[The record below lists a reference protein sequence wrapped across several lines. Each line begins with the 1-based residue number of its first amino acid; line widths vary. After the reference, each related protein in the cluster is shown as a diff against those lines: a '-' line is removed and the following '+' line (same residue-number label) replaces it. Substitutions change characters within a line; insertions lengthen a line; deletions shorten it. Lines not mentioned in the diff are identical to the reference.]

1 VLIGAYICTERDLLG
16 KSYGV
21 ETTSWI
27 QSLGSLVTSGFDTDF
42 VLLNQRVKKLFMDDK
57 KYWVGFNLI
66 KGIGAVRMQ
75 ALINTFDDL
84 ESAWKAAPVDLAG
97 AGLSLKLIERII
109 QAREQVD
116 LEKVWARIKSQ
127 GIKIL
132 TWKDEAYPQRLKEI
146 EQPPPVLYIRG
157 EYLPD
162 DLYAVAIVGTRR
174 VTPYGRQITEELSSY
189 LASNGITV
197 ISGLARGVDAIAH
210 QTALKAGGRT
220 IGVLGSGVDKIY
232 PPEHRQLAERM
243 MESGAIL
250 SDYAPGTPPDASN
263 FPPRNRIISGLS
275 LAVVVIE
282 AGETSG
288 ALITAEFA
296 AEQGREIFAV
306 PGSILAPQSKGT
318 NKLIQKG
325 ALPLLSVNDLMQA
338 LNLTRMGE
346 QKAVRKIIPADET
359 EARLMNVLGTE
370 PLHVDEIRNQT
381 ELPIEKVS
389 AALALMELKGMVRQV
404 GGMNYVAVH
413 EEESDYLV

>member
-1 VLIGAYICTERDLLG
+1 MTDKRY
-16 KSYGV
+16 
-21 ETTSWI
+21 WI
-27 QSLGSLVTSGFDTDF
+27 
-42 VLLNQRVKKLFMDDK
+42 
-57 KYWVGFNLI
+57 GFNLI
-66 KGIGAVRMQ
+66 KGIGSVRMQ
-75 ALINTFDDL
+75 ALIQHFGDL
-84 ESAWKAAPVDLAG
+84 ELAWTAAPADLARAGLGLKVIERVVQARQNVDLQ
-97 AGLSLKLIERII
+97 KLWDRIE
-109 QAREQVD
+109 
-116 LEKVWARIKSQ
+116 SQ

-132 TWKDEAYPQRLKEI
+132 TWEDTAYPQRLKET
-146 EQPPPVLYIRG
+146 EQPPPILYIRG
-157 EYLPD
+157 DYLLD
-162 DLYAVAIVGTRR
+162 DVFSVAIVGTRR
-174 VTPYGRQITEELSSY
+174 VTAYGRQITEELSAF

-232 PPEHRQLAERM
+232 PPEHRALAEKM
-243 MESGAIL
+243 MERGAII

-296 AEQGREIFAV
+296 AEQGREVFAV

-325 ALPLLSVNDLMQA
+325 ALPLLSVDDLMQA
-338 LNLTRMGE
+338 LDLTRVGE
-346 QKAVRKIIPADET
+346 QKAARKIIPTDET
-359 EARLMNVLGTE
+359 EARLMHVLGEE
-370 PLHVDEIRNQT
+370 PVHVDEIRNQT

-389 AALALMELKGMVRQV
+389 ATLALMELKGMVRQV
-404 GGMNYVAVH
+404 GGMNYVAVR
-413 EEESDYLV
+413 EVQSDYFI

>member
-1 VLIGAYICTERDLLG
+1 V
-16 KSYGV
+16 
-21 ETTSWI
+21 
-27 QSLGSLVTSGFDTDF
+27 
-42 VLLNQRVKKLFMDDK
+42 
-57 KYWVGFNLI
+57 
-66 KGIGAVRMQ
+66 
-75 ALINTFDDL
+75 
-84 ESAWKAAPVDLAG
+84 
-97 AGLSLKLIERII
+97 
-109 QAREQVD
+109 QARANVD
-116 LEKVWARIKSQ
+116 LEKLCAKIESQ

-132 TWKDEAYPQRLKEI
+132 TWEDKAYPQRLKEI
-146 EQPPPVLYIRG
+146 EQPPPVLYLRG

-162 DLYAVAIVGTRR
+162 DLFAVAIVGTRR
-174 VTPYGRQITEELSSY
+174 VTAYGRQITEELSSF
-189 LASNGITV
+189 LAANGITV
-197 ISGLARGVDAIAH
+197 ISGLARGVDAISH

-232 PPEHRQLAERM
+232 PPEHRALAEQMLER
-243 MESGAIL
+243 GAIV

-275 LAVVVIE
+275 LAVVVVE

-318 NKLIQKG
+318 NKLIQNG
-325 ALPLLSVNDLMQA
+325 ALPLLSVNDLLQA
-338 LNLTRMGE
+338 LDLTRVGE
-346 QKAVRKIIPADET
+346 HKVARRIIPTDET
-359 EARLMNVLGTE
+359 EARLMDVLGYE

-404 GGMNYVAVH
+404 GGMNYVAVR
-413 EEESDYLV
+413 EVQSDYFI

>member
-1 VLIGAYICTERDLLG
+1 
-16 KSYGV
+16 
-21 ETTSWI
+21 
-27 QSLGSLVTSGFDTDF
+27 
-42 VLLNQRVKKLFMDDK
+42 MDDK

-75 ALINTFDDL
+75 ALIQHFGEL
-84 ESAWKAAPVDLAG
+84 ESAWKAAPADLAG
-97 AGLSLKLIERII
+97 AGLGLKLIERIV
-109 QAREQVD
+109 QARSQVN
-116 LEKVWARIKSQ
+116 LEKVWSRIESQ

-132 TWKDEAYPQRLKEI
+132 TWQDDAYPQRLKEI

-162 DLYAVAIVGTRR
+162 DLFAVAIVGTRR
-174 VTPYGRQITEELSSY
+174 VTPYGRQITEELASY
-189 LASNGITV
+189 LAGNGISV
-197 ISGLARGVDAIAH
+197 VSGLARGVDAIAH

-243 MESGAIL
+243 IDNGSIV

-296 AEQGREIFAV
+296 AEQGREVFAV

-318 NKLIQKG
+318 NKLIQQG
-325 ALPLLSVNDLMQA
+325 ALPMLNINDLLQA
-338 LNLTRMGE
+338 LDLTRMGE
-346 QKAVRKIIPADET
+346 QKAARKIMPADET
-359 EARLMNVLGTE
+359 EARVMNVLGPQ
-370 PLHVDEIRNQT
+370 PLHVDEIRSQT

-404 GGMNYVAVH
+404 GGMNYVAVR
-413 EEESDYLV
+413 EEQSDYRV

>member
-1 VLIGAYICTERDLLG
+1 
-16 KSYGV
+16 
-21 ETTSWI
+21 
-27 QSLGSLVTSGFDTDF
+27 
-42 VLLNQRVKKLFMDDK
+42 MDEK

-75 ALINTFDDL
+75 ALVQHFDGL
-84 ESAWKAAPVDLAG
+84 EAAWKAAPADLAA
-97 AGLSLKLIERII
+97 AGLGLKLIERIVK
-109 QAREQVD
+109 ARSQVD
-116 LEKVWARIKSQ
+116 LDKIWTQIESQ

-132 TWKDEAYPQRLKEI
+132 TWQDETYPQRLKEI
-146 EQPPPVLYIRG
+146 EQPPPVLYLRG
-157 EYLPD
+157 EYLPE
-162 DLYAVAIVGTRR
+162 DLFAVAIVGTRR
-174 VTPYGRQITEELSSY
+174 VTPYGRQITEELAAH
-189 LASNGITV
+189 LAGNGITV
-197 ISGLARGVDAIAH
+197 VSGLARGVDAIAH

-243 MESGAIL
+243 SASGAIV

-296 AEQGREIFAV
+296 AEQGREVFSV

-318 NKLIQKG
+318 NKLIQRG
-325 ALPLLSVNDLMQA
+325 ALPLLSINDLMQA
-338 LNLTRMGE
+338 LDLRRMGE
-346 QKAVRKIIPADET
+346 HQAARKVIPADET
-359 EARLMNVLGTE
+359 EARVMNVLGPQ

-389 AALALMELKGMVRQV
+389 AALVLMELKGMVRQV
-404 GGMNYVAVH
+404 GGMNYVAVR
-413 EEESDYLV
+413 EEQSDYTV

>member
-1 VLIGAYICTERDLLG
+1 MIDKRY
-16 KSYGV
+16 
-21 ETTSWI
+21 WI
-27 QSLGSLVTSGFDTDF
+27 
-42 VLLNQRVKKLFMDDK
+42 
-57 KYWVGFNLI
+57 GFNLI

-75 ALINTFDDL
+75 ALLRHFGDL
-84 ESAWKAAPVDLAG
+84 ETAWNAAPIDLAR
-97 AGLSLKLIERII
+97 AGLSLKVTERIL
-109 QAREQVD
+109 QARQNVD
-116 LEKVWARIKSQ
+116 LEKLWAKIEAQ

-132 TWKDEAYPQRLKEI
+132 TWEDETYPQRLKEI
-146 EQPPPVLYIRG
+146 DQPPPVLYIRG
-157 EYLPD
+157 DYLPE
-162 DLYAVAIVGTRR
+162 DLFAVAIVGTRR
-174 VTPYGRQITEELSSY
+174 VTAYGRQITEELAAY
-189 LASNGITV
+189 LAANGITI

-232 PPEHRQLAERM
+232 PPEHRGLADKM
-243 MESGAIL
+243 MESGAIV

-318 NKLIQKG
+318 NKLIQNG

-346 QKAVRKIIPADET
+346 HKAARKAIPTDET
-359 EARLMNVLGTE
+359 EARLIKALGEE
-370 PLHVDEIRNQT
+370 PVHVDEIRNRT
-381 ELPIEKVS
+381 DLPIEKVS
-389 AALALMELKGMVRQV
+389 ATLALMELKGMVRQV
-404 GGMNYVAVH
+404 GGMNYVAVR
-413 EEESDYLV
+413 EVQSDYFTLGG

>member
-1 VLIGAYICTERDLLG
+1 MNDKRY
-16 KSYGV
+16 
-21 ETTSWI
+21 WI
-27 QSLGSLVTSGFDTDF
+27 
-42 VLLNQRVKKLFMDDK
+42 
-57 KYWVGFNLI
+57 GFNLI

-75 ALINTFDDL
+75 ALIQHFGNL
-84 ESAWKAAPVDLAG
+84 EDAWKAKPADLAQ
-97 AGLSLKLIERII
+97 AGLGLKVIERIV

-116 LEKVWARIKSQ
+116 LEKVWKKIESQ
-127 GIKIL
+127 NIHIL
-132 TWKDEAYPQRLKEI
+132 TWEDEAYPQRLKEI
-146 EQPPPVLYIRG
+146 DQPPPVLYLRG

-162 DLYAVAIVGTRR
+162 DLFAVAIVGTRR
-174 VTPYGRQITEELSSY
+174 ATPYGRQITEELASF
-189 LASNGITV
+189 LASHGITV
-197 ISGLARGVDAIAH
+197 VSGLARGIDAIAH

-232 PPEHRQLAERM
+232 PPEHRALADKM
-243 MESGAIL
+243 IESGAVV
-250 SDYAPGTPPDASN
+250 SDYAPGTPPDATN

-318 NKLIQKG
+318 NKLIQNG

-338 LNLTRMGE
+338 LDLTRMGAH
-346 QKAVRKIIPADET
+346 KAARKIIPADET
-359 EARLMNVLGTE
+359 EARLMSVLSLE

-389 AALALMELKGMVRQV
+389 ATLALMELKGMVRQV
-404 GGMNYVAVH
+404 GGMNYVAVR
-413 EEESDYLV
+413 EVQSDYST

>member
-1 VLIGAYICTERDLLG
+1 MIDKRY
-16 KSYGV
+16 
-21 ETTSWI
+21 WI
-27 QSLGSLVTSGFDTDF
+27 
-42 VLLNQRVKKLFMDDK
+42 
-57 KYWVGFNLI
+57 GFNLI

-75 ALINTFDDL
+75 ALIQYFGDL
-84 ESAWKAAPVDLAG
+84 EAAWSAAPIELAR
-97 AGLSLKLIERII
+97 AGLGGKVIERIL
-109 QAREQVD
+109 QARQNVD
-116 LEKVWARIKSQ
+116 LEKLWAKIEAQ

-132 TWKDEAYPQRLKEI
+132 TWEDKTYPQRLKEI
-146 EQPPPVLYIRG
+146 DQPPPVLYIRG
-157 EYLPD
+157 SYLAD
-162 DLYAVAIVGTRR
+162 DLFAVAIVGTRR
-174 VTPYGRQITEELSSY
+174 VTAYGRQITEELAAY
-189 LASNGITV
+189 LAAHGITV

-232 PPEHRQLAERM
+232 PPEHRGLAEKM
-243 MESGAIL
+243 IENGAIV

-296 AEQGREIFAV
+296 AEQGREIFSV

-318 NKLIQKG
+318 NKLIQNG

-338 LNLTRMGE
+338 LNLSRMGE
-346 QKAVRKIIPADET
+346 QKAARKAIPSDET
-359 EARLMNVLGTE
+359 EARLMNVLSEE

-404 GGMNYVAVH
+404 GGMNYVSVR
-413 EEESDYLV
+413 EVQSDYSTLGG